1 MKVLGF
7 LPSIQVISAHLPHSI
22 DVLIGSSKVVSIL
35 NIGLPASRNSMAEGS
50 HSLCKGDFSASL
62 PMVIPTINRT
72 TPPMERGAE
81 SPMENVDPSL
91 RVSPEPIAMHSHA
104 EMMVFNWRFET
115 RGFEPMGVRQNDEI

>member
-50 HSLCKGDFSASL
+50 HSSFKEISQGSF
-62 PMVIPTINRT
+62 PMAIPTINRI

-104 EMMVFNWRFET
+104 EMMVFN
-115 RGFEPMGVRQNDEI
+115 